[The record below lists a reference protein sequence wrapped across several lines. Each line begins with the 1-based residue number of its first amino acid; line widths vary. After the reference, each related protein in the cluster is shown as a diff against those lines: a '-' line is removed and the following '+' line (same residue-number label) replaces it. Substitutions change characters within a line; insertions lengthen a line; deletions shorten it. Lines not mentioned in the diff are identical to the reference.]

1 MFSYR
6 IMIGQNKKIKT
17 TFANFLSTKSQNTV
31 KIQFKRQIALKKHLW
46 IFSKILQ
53 NTTYCRKQVTYRKR

>member
-6 IMIGQNKKIKT
+6 IMIGQNQNKKT

-31 KIQFKRQIALKKHLW
+31 KIQFKRQIAFKKS
-46 IFSKILQ
+46 SKS
-53 NTTYCRKQVTYRKR
+53 KRS